1 MPMKRSKNIIQ
12 GYLSILP
19 LFAGCLVFYAVPF
32 VLVLIQSVT
41 RGQGIFRRFVGLEH
55 YGSMLENDVFTLAF
69 GNTMRFLAIA
79 IPLVLLL
86 SFLIAF
92 AIRSRSS
99 AYERLRNVLLLPYV
113 MPVAATVLLI
123 DQLFGQM
130 GLINRGLLALGI
142 PVVGWLHSAYA
153 FWVVLMLYLWKNTGY
168 GVVLLLS
175 GLATIPDEVN
185 ASAQLDGAT
194 TFQQLRFI
202 TIPQMWYSIFF
213 TTVFSVIN
221 AFKCFREI
229 FLIGGTHP
237 HESIYMLQHYI
248 NNAFEKMSYS
258 KLAVASILLLA
269 VVTVVFVLGYRF
281 VRRKEAYWE

>member
-130 GLINRGLLALGI
+130 GLIIRGLLALGI
-142 PVVGWLHSAYA
+142 PVVDWLHSAYA

-281 VRRKEAYWE
+281 VHRKEAYRE